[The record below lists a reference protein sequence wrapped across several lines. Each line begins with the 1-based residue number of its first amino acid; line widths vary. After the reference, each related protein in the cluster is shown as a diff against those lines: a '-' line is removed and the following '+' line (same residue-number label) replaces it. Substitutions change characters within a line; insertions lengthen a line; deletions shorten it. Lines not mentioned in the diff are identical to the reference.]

1 MYLVIVGIWPFIS
14 MKCKG
19 IHGAQVQN
27 KLVVFNHRV
36 CYLGCIIALETVVMK
51 GVFCVMQ
58 LKRQLPS
65 SSYNHNTLTTFKT
78 FVRESLQ
85 MHTSKLQ

>member
-1 MYLVIVGIWPFIS
+1 
-14 MKCKG
+14 MKRKG

-36 CYLGCIIALETVVMK
+36 GYLGCIKALETVVMR
-51 GVFCVMQ
+51 GVLCITQ
-58 LKRQLPS
+58 LKKQLPS

-85 MHTSKLQ
+85 MRTSKLQ